1 MPTGSGKSLCFQLPG
16 VMQENKTTIVFS
28 PLLALI
34 KDQIDHLARYK
45 IHADSLNSKMG
56 VKDKERVTN
65 DLKSIKPNIKFL
77 YITPEQAATSTF
89 KSLLQ
94 GLVKYDK
101 IAYIVV
107 DEAHCVSQW
116 GHDFR
121 PDYLKLGLI
130 RQEYP
135 SIPWIALTATASK
148 HVVSDILKNLKL
160 REPVAK
166 FKTPCF
172 RNNLFYDIVFKNSI
186 QDDYIHLKEYV
197 AHCLGKDDEDVKS
210 RQKNCGIIYCRTR
223 ESAEK
228 VAKGLTKQGMK
239 TVPYHAGLKASERIE
254 VQDDWMSGKYP
265 VISATVSFGMG
276 VDKGS
281 VRFVIHWDIPQNVA
295 SYYQESGRAG
305 RDGKNS
311 FCRIYFDQSEV
322 KSIDFLLKMD
332 VNKSGKNESKTER
345 AKLAIKNFEKIVHYC
360 KIIECRHLLFSR
372 YFGDEPPVCANKCDV
387 CKDPKKAKKAL
398 EIFEQLS
405 VQTNL
410 QGFAGFEDYSDL
422 YGEGRCGIKKNDKE
436 YGNGNDDDDD
446 DDGKRNAREEAADR
460 QELIKKQFAIRR
472 AAAKELEMEP
482 SAQISRVNFP
492 QSTSVKVI
500 GLKIST
506 RDCYLT
512 LIANALKDNVL
523 KCQEN
528 DPLDNELK
536 FRDFE
541 DIGRE
546 IEYESFTK
554 NTVKSLY
561 QRSVAKQITEIKNST
576 KEEIL
581 FRNLKN
587 YIPKKRNTA
596 GGDSKAFEAKIKEV
610 EDKQKK
616 ENDKLNRR
624 LNKNHHG
631 KEFKT
636 QTSLNSFF
644 TKKEHKRSSEDS
656 TNSNSNSPKLV
667 ICSEDDVKQ
676 EIKEEPNKTKRKHQQ
691 DLFGDVENDS
701 TVSGVET
708 NKRRKSRFS
717 KPETNTNLGFQK
729 ASELISKPVETT
741 SKIEI
746 EVKKESKRE
755 DIKISTSKK
764 TATADF
770 VIKCLMPYYRDK
782 KITTKELF
790 KGLARELSHKFRN
803 VETGEYLFFIFII
816 ITYKVKSS
824 QRASLRT
831 N

>member
-16 VMQENKTTIVFS
+16 FMQENKTTIVFS

-65 DLKSIKPNIKFL
+65 DLKSVKPNIKFL

-121 PDYLKLGLI
+121 PDYLKLGQL

-148 HVVSDILKNLKL
+148 HVVADILQNLKL

-172 RNNLFYDIVFKNSI
+172 RDNLFYDVVFKNSI

-197 AHCLGKDDEDVKS
+197 VHCLGKDEEDVKS

-228 VAKGLTKQGMK
+228 VAKGLTRQGMK
-239 TVPYHAGLKASERIE
+239 TVPYHAGLKASERIA

-345 AKLAIKNFEKIVHYC
+345 AKLSIKNFEKIVNYC
-360 KIIECRHLLFSR
+360 KAIECRHLLFSR
-372 YFGDEPPVCANKCDV
+372 YFGDESPICSNKCDV
-387 CKDPKKAKKAL
+387 CKDPKKAKKSL

-410 QGFAGFEDYSDL
+410 QGFAGFDDYSDL
-422 YGEGRCGIKKNDKE
+422 YGEGRCGVKKNEKE
-436 YGNGNDDDDD
+436 YRNGNDHDDDD
-446 DDGKRNAREEAADR
+446 DDGDTNRNAREEAAKQDR
-460 QELIKKQFAIRR
+460 NDLIKKQFALRK
-472 AAAKELEMEP
+472 AAAKTLEMEP
-482 SAQISRVNFP
+482 SAQISRVNFS
-492 QSTSVKVI
+492 QSTTVKVI
-500 GLKIST
+500 GLTIAT
-506 RDCYLT
+506 RECYLT
-512 LIANALKDNVL
+512 LIADALKDNVL
-523 KCQEN
+523 KCQLIE
-528 DPLDNELK
+528 PLDNELK
-536 FRDFE
+536 YRDFE

-576 KEEIL
+576 KAEIL

-587 YIPKKRNTA
+587 YVPKKRQTY
-596 GGDSKAFEAKIKEV
+596 GGDSKSFDEKLKDS

-636 QTSLNSFF
+636 QTSLNTFF
-644 TKKEHKRSSEDS
+644 TKKERKRSSEDS
-656 TNSNSNSPKLV
+656 SSTVTNSNSNSPKLV
-667 ICSEDDVKQ
+667 ICSEEDVKQ
-676 EIKEEPNKTKRKHQQ
+676 EVKEETSKTKRKHQQ
-691 DLFGDVENDS
+691 DLFGDGENDLS
-701 TVSGVET
+701 AASVVAVGTTS
-708 NKRRKSRFS
+708 KRQRKSRFS
-717 KPETNTNLGFQK
+717 KPETNIGFQK
-729 ASELISKPVETT
+729 ASELMTKPIETT
-741 SKIEI
+741 TTTKIEM

-755 DIKISTSKK
+755 EIKISTSKK

-782 KITTKELF
+782 KITTKDLF

-803 VETGEYLFFIFII
+803 VETG
-816 ITYKVKSS
+816 K
-824 QRASLRT
+824 
-831 N
+831 